1 MQKNFTWEKDKA
13 DEILKS
19 VIEQVEGK
27 VASKN
32 KMDAATLTE
41 NLLTAISLYY

>member
-1 MQKNFTWEKDKA
+1 MQKNYTWEKDKA

-32 KMDAATLTE
+32 KMDATTLAE
-41 NLLTAISLYY
+41 NLLTAIIFYH